1 MVMSSKKVGKMVT
14 ADVNKALSN
23 ISASTP
29 KPDMKADGAE
39 LKAAVA
45 PQKAPTF
52 AEAFRA
58 ARKDPEAMKRG
69 SFTWGGKSYTTKM
82 AGEGAK
88 RPAAAS
94 APKVSTP
101 KASAPT
107 TNTRAQLEMRRTAT
121 RSQAAIR
128 EKRAENQADFRKRM
142 QVGRSGVAT
151 AGISASRP
159 KDKVRTGADMLSDFF
174 KRQRE
179 REKEIGRQASK
190 PKDYAAE
197 RAKMKAQRLAEKAER
212 RKELGIREPGKAKGG
227 SIDGCAIRGKT
238 RAPTRKGK

>member
-1 MVMSSKKVGKMVT
+1 MAMSSKKIGKMVS
-14 ADVNKALSN
+14 ADVNKALEN
-23 ISASTP
+23 INASTP
-29 KPDMKADGAE
+29 KPDMKDDSG

-69 SFTWGGKSYTTKM
+69 SFTWGGKTYTTKM

-88 RPAAAS
+88 RPAASSSTAKPTEAKPAAS
-94 APKVSTP
+94 T
-101 KASAPT
+101 PT

-142 QVGRSGVAT
+142 QGKTPASATKPRTSKDRSAE
-151 AGISASRP
+151 A
-159 KDKVRTGADMLSDFF
+159 
-174 KRQRE
+174 RE
-179 REKEIGRQASK
+179 RMGKFFSSLNPYNQADAKGKAGK
-190 PKDYAAE
+190 PLILTGEAA
-197 RAKMKAQRLAEKAER
+197 RKANK
-212 RKELGIREPGKAKGG
+212 GTVGGYAKGG
-227 SIDGCAIRGKT
+227 KIDGCAIRGKT
-238 RAPTRKGK
+238 RAPMKKGK